1 MNINWICRSSCHL
14 SWVFQQRCGA
24 TPILTITWWSIQF
37 PEDVAFPNHSE
48 NHHPCNV
55 QPLRHVCISVHS
67 YKNQKERWDLRW
79 TYLQLN
85 EVHLT
90 ISWVFSQPPSKTHI
104 SGGSTWCKSSRI
116 RSWLRAP
123 TASQPSW
130 SKVTSTSPLGSE
142 SWKGSFFI
150 ATQQGTWLQYW

>member
-1 MNINWICRSSCHL
+1 MSSVMSFSTEMWRNTYFDQHMMIY
-14 SWVFQQRCGA
+14 SVPWGCGV
-24 TPILTITWWSIQF
+24 
-37 PEDVAFPNHSE
+37 PESFRKSSSLQCAASKT
-48 NHHPCNV
+48 
-55 QPLRHVCISVHS
+55 CISVHS